1 MTTET
6 QINTQ
11 PSRFEAEKA
20 LRFSGFGADLRLTLD
35 IYMNRTLFS
44 CGLRKS
50 VELKDGRLYDI
61 TTTLEKEVNLVGIK
75 CKHCDRSFK
84 GQQYLDGHVQ
94 FKHPNIAE
102 QNSNSNSSE
111 STSTSTIVVN
121 NNTPILAESPN
132 RENVP
137 RESACAAQGK
147 VQSRSNNRKGSNTR
161 KSYTVEFKKKTLDLL
176 DLLKSSTKKYNIVAK
191 QQGVNRSLVFKWDK
205 NRSKILTEL
214 SLNKKKQNT
223 GGSRSMRQR
232 RRITANKSARADKY
246 PLAANLLV
254 AEFKLRRAA
263 GSKVTKLWLKKK
275 MKEKIG
281 ACYGTEQAAKFKG
294 SSNWFQRFKGRH
306 NSVLRRRTNKKK
318 VCADDGRDT
327 ILKFHWGL
335 RKSLK
340 TKRRRNK
347 SSEVDPKYGR
357 WTPKNRYNVDQ
368 VPLPFVNERGTTYDT
383 LGAKQVWVSQPS
395 SGLDKRQA
403 TLQLCIRAD
412 GEQNVKPALIF
423 RGKGHVATAEKGKY
437 DKRVDVYFQQIAW
450 MDKEINMHWVQGT
463 LIPGIGKGS
472 DEKVLFADNVGF
484 QQSKEFHEKCRD
496 ELNTVVYM
504 LPENHTDK
512 LQPIDA
518 GCGRMMKLKIGAA
531 METWLEE
538 KDNLDKW
545 QDKLSARERRIL
557 MTQWTG
563 EAWSELCSNQT
574 FFKRL
579 FEKTGCLI
587 TSDGSD
593 DFKISPQGLED
604 YVSDL
609 NGSVN

>member
-1 MTTET
+1 
-6 QINTQ
+6 
-11 PSRFEAEKA
+11 
-20 LRFSGFGADLRLTLD
+20 
-35 IYMNRTLFS
+35 MNRTLFD
-44 CGLRKS
+44 CG
-50 VELKDGRLYDI
+50 LKDGRLYDI
-61 TTTLEKEVNLVGIK
+61 TTTLEKEVNLVDIK

-84 GQQYLDGHVQ
+84 GQQYLDGHVR
-94 FKHPNIAE
+94 FKHPNIAA
-102 QNSNSNSSE
+102 QNPNSNSSE
-111 STSTSTIVVN
+111 STSTSTILVN
-121 NNTPILAESPN
+121 NNTPILTESPN
-132 RENVP
+132 FENVP
-137 RESACAAQGK
+137 RESTCVAQGK
-147 VQSRSNNRKGSNTR
+147 VQSRSNNRKGRDTR

-176 DLLKSSTKKYNIVAK
+176 DSLKSSTKKYNIVAK
-191 QQGVNRSLVFKWDK
+191 QQGVNRSLVFKWEK
-205 NRSKILTEL
+205 NRSKIFTEL

-223 GGSRSMRQR
+223 GGSRPMRQR

-275 MKEKIG
+275 MKEKIE
-281 ACYGTEQAAKFKG
+281 ACYGTEQAANFKG
-294 SSNWFQRFKGRH
+294 SSNWFQRFKRRH
-306 NSVLRRRTNKKK
+306 NIVLRRRTNKKK

-327 ILKFHWGL
+327 ILKFHRGL
-335 RKSLK
+335 RKSLN

-357 WTPKNRYNVDQ
+357 WAHKNRYNVDQ

-423 RGKGHVATAEKGKY
+423 RGKGRVAMAEKGKY
-437 DKRVDVYFQQIAW
+437 DKGVDVYFQQNAW
-450 MDKEINMHWVQGT
+450 MDEEINMQWVQGT

-484 QQSKEFHEKCRD
+484 QQSKEFHETCRD
-496 ELNTVVYM
+496 ELNTIVYM

-538 KDNLDKW
+538 EDNLDKW
-545 QDKLSARERRIL
+545 QDNLSASDRRIL
-557 MTQWTG
+557 MTQWAG
-563 EAWSELCSNQT
+563 KAWSELCGNQT

-579 FEKTGCLI
+579 FEKTGCMI
-587 TSDGSD
+587 TADGTD
-593 DFKISPQGLED
+593 DFKISPQGLEN
-604 YVSDL
+604 YDL
-609 NGSVN
+609 NG

>member
-1 MTTET
+1 
-6 QINTQ
+6 
-11 PSRFEAEKA
+11 
-20 LRFSGFGADLRLTLD
+20 
-35 IYMNRTLFS
+35 MNRTLFD

-61 TTTLEKEVNLVGIK
+61 TTTLEKEVNLVDIK

-84 GQQYLDGHVQ
+84 GQQYLDGHVR
-94 FKHPNIAE
+94 FKHPNIAA
-102 QNSNSNSSE
+102 QNPNSNSSE
-111 STSTSTIVVN
+111 STSTSTILVN
-121 NNTPILAESPN
+121 NNTPILTESPN
-132 RENVP
+132 FENVP
-137 RESACAAQGK
+137 RESTCVAQGK
-147 VQSRSNNRKGSNTR
+147 VQSRSNNRKGRDTR

-176 DLLKSSTKKYNIVAK
+176 DSLKSSTKKYNIVAK
-191 QQGVNRSLVFKWDK
+191 QQGVNRSLVFKWEK
-205 NRSKILTEL
+205 NRSKIFTEL

-223 GGSRSMRQR
+223 GGSRPMRQR

-275 MKEKIG
+275 MKEKIE

-294 SSNWFQRFKGRH
+294 SSNWFQRFKRRH
-306 NSVLRRRTNKKK
+306 NIVLRRRTNKKK

-327 ILKFHWGL
+327 ILKFHRGL
-335 RKSLK
+335 RKSLN

-357 WTPKNRYNVDQ
+357 WAPKNRYNVDQ

-423 RGKGHVATAEKGKY
+423 RGKGRVAMAEKGKY
-437 DKRVDVYFQQIAW
+437 DKRVDVYFQQNAW
-450 MDKEINMHWVQGT
+450 MDEEINMQWVQGT

-484 QQSKEFHEKCRD
+484 QQSKEFHETCRD
-496 ELNTVVYM
+496 ELNTIVYM

-538 KDNLDKW
+538 EDNLDKW
-545 QDKLSARERRIL
+545 QDNLLASDRRIL
-557 MTQWTG
+557 MTQWAG
-563 EAWSELCSNQT
+563 KAWSELCSNQT

-579 FEKTGCLI
+579 FEKTGCMI
-587 TSDGSD
+587 TADGTD
-593 DFKISPQGLED
+593 DFKISPQGLEN
-604 YVSDL
+604 YDL
-609 NGSVN
+609 NG

>member
-1 MTTET
+1 
-6 QINTQ
+6 
-11 PSRFEAEKA
+11 
-20 LRFSGFGADLRLTLD
+20 
-35 IYMNRTLFS
+35 MNRTLFD

-61 TTTLEKEVNLVGIK
+61 TTTLEKEVNLVDIK
-75 CKHCDRSFK
+75 CKHCDSSFK
-84 GQQYLDGHVQ
+84 GQQYLDGHVR
-94 FKHPNIAE
+94 FKHPNIAA
-102 QNSNSNSSE
+102 QNPNSNSSE
-111 STSTSTIVVN
+111 STSTSTILVN
-121 NNTPILAESPN
+121 NNTPILTESPN
-132 RENVP
+132 FENVP
-137 RESACAAQGK
+137 RESTCVAQGK
-147 VQSRSNNRKGSNTR
+147 VQSRSNNRKGRDTR

-176 DLLKSSTKKYNIVAK
+176 DSLKSSTKKYNIVAK
-191 QQGVNRSLVFKWDK
+191 QQGVNRSLVFKWEK
-205 NRSKILTEL
+205 NRSKIFTEL

-223 GGSRSMRQR
+223 GGSRPMRQR
-232 RRITANKSARADKY
+232 RRITATKSARADKY

-275 MKEKIG
+275 MKEKIE

-294 SSNWFQRFKGRH
+294 SSNWFQRFKRRH
-306 NSVLRRRTNKKK
+306 NIVLRRRTNKKK

-327 ILKFHWGL
+327 ILKFHRGL
-335 RKSLK
+335 RKSLN

-357 WTPKNRYNVDQ
+357 WAPKNRYNVDQ

-423 RGKGHVATAEKGKY
+423 RGKGRVAMAEKGKY
-437 DKRVDVYFQQIAW
+437 DKRVDVYFQQNAW
-450 MDKEINMHWVQGT
+450 MDEEINMQWVQGT

-484 QQSKEFHEKCRD
+484 QQSKEFHETCRD
-496 ELNTVVYM
+496 ELNTIVYM

-531 METWLEE
+531 KETWLEE
-538 KDNLDKW
+538 EDNLDKW
-545 QDKLSARERRIL
+545 QDNLSASDRRIL
-557 MTQWTG
+557 MTQWAG
-563 EAWSELCSNQT
+563 KAWSELCSNQT

-579 FEKTGCLI
+579 FEKTGCMI
-587 TSDGSD
+587 TADGTD
-593 DFKISPQGLED
+593 DFKISPQGLEN
-604 YVSDL
+604 YDL
-609 NGSVN
+609 NG

>member
-1 MTTET
+1 
-6 QINTQ
+6 
-11 PSRFEAEKA
+11 
-20 LRFSGFGADLRLTLD
+20 
-35 IYMNRTLFS
+35 MNRTLFD

-61 TTTLEKEVNLVGIK
+61 TTTLEKEVNLVDIK

-84 GQQYLDGHVQ
+84 GQQYLDGHVR
-94 FKHPNIAE
+94 FKHPNIAA
-102 QNSNSNSSE
+102 QNPNSNSSE
-111 STSTSTIVVN
+111 STSTSTILVN
-121 NNTPILAESPN
+121 NNTPILTESPN
-132 RENVP
+132 FENVP
-137 RESACAAQGK
+137 RESTCVAQGK
-147 VQSRSNNRKGSNTR
+147 VQSRSNNRKGRDTR

-176 DLLKSSTKKYNIVAK
+176 DSLKSSTKKYNIVAK
-191 QQGVNRSLVFKWDK
+191 QQGVNRSLVFKWEK
-205 NRSKILTEL
+205 NRSKIFTEL

-223 GGSRSMRQR
+223 GASRPMRQR

-275 MKEKIG
+275 MKEKIE

-294 SSNWFQRFKGRH
+294 SSNWFQRFKRRH
-306 NSVLRRRTNKKK
+306 NIVLRRRTNKKK

-327 ILKFHWGL
+327 ILKFHRGL
-335 RKSLK
+335 RKSLN

-357 WTPKNRYNVDQ
+357 WAPKNRYNVDQ

-423 RGKGHVATAEKGKY
+423 RGKGRVAMAEKGKY
-437 DKRVDVYFQQIAW
+437 DKRVDVYFQQNAW
-450 MDKEINMHWVQGT
+450 MDEEINMQWVQGT

-484 QQSKEFHEKCRD
+484 QQSKEFHETCRD
-496 ELNTVVYM
+496 ELNTIVYM

-538 KDNLDKW
+538 EDNLDKW
-545 QDKLSARERRIL
+545 QDNLSASDRRIL
-557 MTQWTG
+557 MTQWAG
-563 EAWSELCSNQT
+563 KAWSELCSNQT

-579 FEKTGCLI
+579 FEKTGCMI
-587 TSDGSD
+587 TADGTD
-593 DFKISPQGLED
+593 DFKISPQGLEN
-604 YVSDL
+604 YDL
-609 NGSVN
+609 NG

>member
-1 MTTET
+1 
-6 QINTQ
+6 
-11 PSRFEAEKA
+11 
-20 LRFSGFGADLRLTLD
+20 
-35 IYMNRTLFS
+35 MNRTLFD

-61 TTTLEKEVNLVGIK
+61 TTTLEKEVNLVDIK

-84 GQQYLDGHVQ
+84 GQQYLDGHVR
-94 FKHPNIAE
+94 FKHPNIAA
-102 QNSNSNSSE
+102 QNPNSNSSE
-111 STSTSTIVVN
+111 STSTSTILVN
-121 NNTPILAESPN
+121 NNTPILTESPN
-132 RENVP
+132 FENVP
-137 RESACAAQGK
+137 RESTCVAQGK
-147 VQSRSNNRKGSNTR
+147 VQSRSNNRKGRDTR

-176 DLLKSSTKKYNIVAK
+176 DSLKSSTKKYNIVAK
-191 QQGVNRSLVFKWDK
+191 QQGVNRSLVFKWEK
-205 NRSKILTEL
+205 NRSKIFTEL

-223 GGSRSMRQR
+223 GGSRPMRQR

-275 MKEKIG
+275 MKEKIE

-294 SSNWFQRFKGRH
+294 SSNWFQRFKRRH
-306 NSVLRRRTNKKK
+306 NIVLRRRTNKKK

-327 ILKFHWGL
+327 ILKFHRGL
-335 RKSLK
+335 RKSLN

-357 WTPKNRYNVDQ
+357 WAPKNRYNVDQ

-395 SGLDKRQA
+395 AGLDKRQA

-423 RGKGHVATAEKGKY
+423 RGKGRVAMAEKGKY
-437 DKRVDVYFQQIAW
+437 DKRVDVYFQQNAW
-450 MDKEINMHWVQGT
+450 MDEEINMQWVQGT

-484 QQSKEFHEKCRD
+484 QQSKEFHETCRD
-496 ELNTVVYM
+496 ELNTIVYM

-538 KDNLDKW
+538 EDNLDKW
-545 QDKLSARERRIL
+545 QDNLSASDRRIL
-557 MTQWTG
+557 MTQWAG
-563 EAWSELCSNQT
+563 KAWSELCSNQT

-579 FEKTGCLI
+579 FEKTGCMI
-587 TSDGSD
+587 TADGTD
-593 DFKISPQGLED
+593 DFKISPQGLEN
-604 YVSDL
+604 YDL
-609 NGSVN
+609 NG

>member
-1 MTTET
+1 
-6 QINTQ
+6 
-11 PSRFEAEKA
+11 
-20 LRFSGFGADLRLTLD
+20 
-35 IYMNRTLFS
+35 MNRTLFD

-61 TTTLEKEVNLVGIK
+61 TATLEKEVNLVDIK

-84 GQQYLDGHVQ
+84 GQQYLDGHVR
-94 FKHPNIAE
+94 FKHPNIAA
-102 QNSNSNSSE
+102 QNPNSNSSE
-111 STSTSTIVVN
+111 STSTSTILVN
-121 NNTPILAESPN
+121 NNTPILTESPN
-132 RENVP
+132 FENVP
-137 RESACAAQGK
+137 RESTCVAQGK
-147 VQSRSNNRKGSNTR
+147 VQSRSNNRKGRDTR

-176 DLLKSSTKKYNIVAK
+176 DSLKSSTKKYNIVAK
-191 QQGVNRSLVFKWDK
+191 QQGVNRSLVFKWEK
-205 NRSKILTEL
+205 NRSKIFTEL

-223 GGSRSMRQR
+223 GGSRPMRQR

-275 MKEKIG
+275 MKEKIE

-294 SSNWFQRFKGRH
+294 SSSWFQRFKRRH
-306 NSVLRRRTNKKK
+306 NIVLRRRTNKKK

-327 ILKFHWGL
+327 ILKFHRGL
-335 RKSLK
+335 RKSLN
-340 TKRRRNK
+340 TKRKRKK

-357 WTPKNRYNVDQ
+357 WAPKNRYNVDQ

-412 GEQNVKPALIF
+412 GEQNVEPALIF
-423 RGKGHVATAEKGKY
+423 RGKGRVAMAEKGKY
-437 DKRVDVYFQQIAW
+437 DKRVDVYFQQNAW
-450 MDKEINMHWVQGT
+450 MDEEINMQWVQGT

-484 QQSKEFHEKCRD
+484 QQSKEFHETCRD
-496 ELNTVVYM
+496 ELNTRVYM

-538 KDNLDKW
+538 EENLDKW
-545 QDKLSARERRIL
+545 QDNLGK
-557 MTQWTG
+557 
-563 EAWSELCSNQT
+563 
-574 FFKRL
+574 
-579 FEKTGCLI
+579 
-587 TSDGSD
+587 
-593 DFKISPQGLED
+593 
-604 YVSDL
+604 
-609 NGSVN
+609 

>member
-1 MTTET
+1 
-6 QINTQ
+6 
-11 PSRFEAEKA
+11 
-20 LRFSGFGADLRLTLD
+20 
-35 IYMNRTLFS
+35 MNRTLFD

-61 TTTLEKEVNLVGIK
+61 TATLEKEVNLVDIK

-84 GQQYLDGHVQ
+84 GQQYLDGHVR
-94 FKHPNIAE
+94 FKHPNIAA
-102 QNSNSNSSE
+102 QNPNSNSSE
-111 STSTSTIVVN
+111 STSTSTILVN
-121 NNTPILAESPN
+121 NNTPILTESPN
-132 RENVP
+132 FENVP
-137 RESACAAQGK
+137 CESTCVAQGK
-147 VQSRSNNRKGSNTR
+147 VQSRSNNRKGRDTR

-176 DLLKSSTKKYNIVAK
+176 DSLKSSTKKYNIVAK
-191 QQGVNRSLVFKWDK
+191 QQGVNRSLVFKWEK
-205 NRSKILTEL
+205 NRSKIFTEL

-223 GGSRSMRQR
+223 GGSRPMRQR

-275 MKEKIG
+275 MKEKIE

-294 SSNWFQRFKGRH
+294 SSNWFQRFKRRH
-306 NSVLRRRTNKKK
+306 NIVLRRRTNKKK

-327 ILKFHWGL
+327 ILKFHRGL
-335 RKSLK
+335 RKSLN
-340 TKRRRNK
+340 TKRRRKK

-357 WTPKNRYNVDQ
+357 WAPKNRYNVVQ

-412 GEQNVKPALIF
+412 GEKNVKPALIF
-423 RGKGHVATAEKGKY
+423 RGKGRVAMAEKGKY
-437 DKRVDVYFQQIAW
+437 DKRVDVYFQQNAW
-450 MDKEINMHWVQGT
+450 MDEEINMQWVQGT

-484 QQSKEFHEKCRD
+484 QQSKEFHETCRD
-496 ELNTVVYM
+496 ELNTIVYM

-512 LQPIDA
+512 LQPINA

-538 KDNLDKW
+538 EDNLDKW
-545 QDKLSARERRIL
+545 QDNLSASDRRIL
-557 MTQWTG
+557 MTQWAG
-563 EAWSELCSNQT
+563 KAWSELCSNQT

-579 FEKTGCLI
+579 FEKTGCMI
-587 TSDGSD
+587 TADGTD
-593 DFKISPQGLED
+593 DFKISPQGLEN
-604 YVSDL
+604 YDL
-609 NGSVN
+609 NG